1 MLKNYFKIAY
11 RSLIK
16 NKTYS
21 LINIIGL
28 SLGLSCCIT
37 ILLYV
42 QDETSYDN
50 FYENEKDLYRL
61 VLERKYPDHVTNYA
75 IIPAGF
81 SEILAEEIPEIKES
95 TRLVGF
101 PNFGATFKYE
111 DNVFEEKWAFFADS
125 NFFRVLDFDLLQGD
139 PNTALTN
146 PNSIILTESSAQKY
160 FGSDDPI
167 GKTIDANG
175 VDVEVVGIMQDIPE
189 NSHIKFEFLT
199 STSALGFLAQP
210 NYIAFS
216 SYNYV
221 LLEEGADKSVV
232 EAKLPAVVEKYA
244 AGQIERNLGV
254 SYAEYQAAGNGY
266 VYTLQPISDIHLTS
280 NMDAEIKPNG
290 NIVYVYIFISIAIF
304 ILVLA
309 GINFVNLA
317 TAKSAE
323 RAKEVGLRKVMGSNR
338 QQLIAQFL
346 AESVFITVISLIV
359 SIALIQA
366 VLPYFNSLASKSLEL
381 DLFSSG
387 FIIPALLLFVVMVG
401 ILAGLYP
408 SFYISSL
415 QPVEV
420 VKGKFKSNAKGKI
433 LRNGLVVFQFAIS
446 MILVTGTLI
455 VFDQMEFIQNKRL
468 GYNTENV
475 LVLERINT
483 LDQPDSFIDA
493 VENLPDVRAVT
504 SASSMPDGFFFGTQ
518 FQLPGQADVFTTKGM
533 TVDDAYFST
542 MEVNLAEGRPFSE
555 DFSDSLNLILNQTA
569 VETFGLS
576 DPIGEVL
583 STSNPLPDG
592 TNQIVNYTIV
602 GVVEDFNFESLRT
615 SITPLAIFSDESQVG
630 GTTFMPI
637 RFESSN
643 TQQTI
648 AAVEN
653 LWDRFNPGEP
663 FIYTFLDTQL
673 NQLYAAEERS
683 GTLLG
688 LFASLAIVIACIGLF
703 GLAAYMAYQRTKEIG
718 VRKVLGASVFGIIVL
733 LSKEFTKLIGIS
745 FLVAVPVSYVL
756 MEQWLQNFAYRTEMT
771 LGTFLISG
779 VLALLVAILTV
790 SGQSIKAATTNPVN
804 SLKSE

>member
-1 MLKNYFKIAY
+1 MLKNYIKIAY

-28 SLGLSCCIT
+28 SLGLSCCIM
-37 ILLYV
+37 ILLFV

-50 FYENEKDLYRL
+50 FYENEDDLYRL

-81 SEILAEEIPEIKES
+81 SEILADEIPEIKES

-101 PNFGATFKYE
+101 PNFGATFRYE

-125 NFFRVLDFDLLQGD
+125 NFFRVLDFELIQGD

-146 PNSIILTESSAQKY
+146 PNSIILTETTAQKY
-160 FGSDDPI
+160 FGNEDPI

-175 VDVEVVGIMQDIPE
+175 ADVEVVAVMQDIPE
-189 NSHIKFEFLT
+189 NSHIKFDFLT
-199 STSALGFLAQP
+199 STNALGFLQQP
-210 NYIAFS
+210 NYISFS
-216 SYNYV
+216 SYNYL
-221 LLEEGADKSVV
+221 LLEDGVDKSIV

-254 SYAEYQAAGNGY
+254 SFAEYQAAGNGY
-266 VYTLQPISDIHLTS
+266 VYTLQPIGDIHLTS
-280 NMDAEIKPNG
+280 NMDVEIKANG

-346 AESVFITVISLIV
+346 AESVFITVISLFV

-366 VLPYFNSLASKSLEL
+366 TLPYFNNLASKALEL
-381 DLFSSG
+381 NLLSSG
-387 FIIPALLLFVVMVG
+387 FIIPALLLFVILVG

-420 VKGKFKSNAKGKI
+420 VKGKFKSNSKGKF

-446 MILVTGTLI
+446 MILVTGTLV

-468 GYNTENV
+468 GYNKENV
-475 LVLERINT
+475 LVVERINT
-483 LDQPDSFIDA
+483 LDQQDSFFDA
-493 VENLPDVRAVT
+493 VENLPDVLAVT
-504 SASSMPDGFFFGTQ
+504 GTSAMPDGFFFGSQ
-518 FQLPGQADVFTTKGM
+518 FQLPGQAEVFTTKSL
-533 TVDDAYFST
+533 TADDSYFRT
-542 MEVNLAEGRPFSE
+542 MDINFVEGRPFSE
-555 DFSDSLNLILNQTA
+555 DFSDSLNIILNKTA
-569 VETFGLS
+569 VNTFGLE
-576 DPIGEVL
+576 DPIGEFL
-583 STSNPLPDG
+583 STSNPQPDG
-592 TNQIVNYTIV
+592 SVQVITYTVI
-602 GVVEDFNFESLRT
+602 GVVDDFNFESLRT

-637 RFESSN
+637 RFQSN
-643 TQQTI
+643 NVQQTV
-648 AAVEN
+648 AAVQN
-653 LWDRFNPGEP
+653 LWDVYNPGEP
-663 FIYTFLDTQL
+663 FIYTFLDAQL
-673 NQLYAAEERS
+673 NQIYAAEQRS

-688 LFASLAIVIACIGLF
+688 FFSSLAIVIACIGLF

-718 VRKVLGASVFGIIVL
+718 VRKVLGASVFSIIVL
-733 LSKEFTKLIGIS
+733 LSKEFAKLIGIS
-745 FLVAVPVSYVL
+745 FLLAIPISYLL
-756 MEQWLQNFAYRTEMT
+756 MEQWLQNFAYRTEIT
-771 LGTFLISG
+771 IGTFLLSG
-779 VLALLVAILTV
+779 IMALLVALLTV